1 MTKIK
6 TTTANTDLK
15 RAEELMQ
22 LFAQITVNKKNL
34 QDTIAEELKA
44 YNEGLK
50 KCGAELIEIAER
62 NPQAFDTEGNL
73 KLEHGYIHTVSNTVV
88 VTTKRFDAMKF
99 EAECPDMI
107 DLQKALKVAPI
118 KKAFL
123 DKDFRKTLKSLGVD
137 VNTEQSLEV
146 IPVLDKLN

>member
-1 MTKIK
+1 MSKIK
-6 TTTANTDLK
+6 NTTTHTDLK

-34 QDTIAEELKA
+34 QDTIAEEMKA

-50 KCGAELIEIAER
+50 KTGSELLEIAAR
-62 NPQAFDTEGNL
+62 NPSAFNTEGNL
-73 KLEHGYIHTVSNTVV
+73 VLEHGYVHTVSNTVV
-88 VTTKRFDAMKF
+88 ITTKKFDAMKF
-99 EAECPDMI
+99 QAECPDMI

-123 DKDFRKTLKSLGVD
+123 DKDFRKTLKGLGVD
-137 VNTEQSLEV
+137 VNTEQSMEI
-146 IPVLDKLN
+146 IPVTDKL